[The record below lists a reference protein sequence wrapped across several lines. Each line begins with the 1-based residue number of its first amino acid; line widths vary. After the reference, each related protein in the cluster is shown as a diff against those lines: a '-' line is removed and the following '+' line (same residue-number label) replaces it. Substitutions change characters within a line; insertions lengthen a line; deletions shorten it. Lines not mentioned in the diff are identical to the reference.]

1 MISFNSCLS
10 GFILNN
16 PEKYKTWLH
25 KIIEKAHNKIV
36 GEIVFVFTSDEAL
49 HDINLSH
56 LNHDT
61 YTDIITFSTSI
72 KESIISG
79 EIYISIDR
87 VKENAQNSN
96 SDYTQELARVMVHG
110 VLHLIGFNDGSD
122 NEMAI
127 MRSQEDYCLNLL
139 P

>member
-1 MISFNSCLS
+1 MISFNSSLS

-49 HDINLSH
+49 LDMNLSH
-56 LNHDT
+56 LKHDT

-72 KESIISG
+72 KESVISG

-96 SDYTQELARVMVHG
+96 SDYTKELARVMVHG
-110 VLHLIGFNDGSD
+110 VLHLIGFKDESDG
-122 NEMAI
+122 EKAI